1 TVSFGVVAS
10 GTVPLGYQWV
20 FGGANI
26 IGATNATLTL
36 NHVQLTNVGNYMVM
50 ITNIAGSTNSVT
62 ARLSV
67 VLPPVI
73 TQQPQSQSVASYTS
87 ASFTVAATG
96 SGPLNYQW
104 RKGGTNLVDGSNV
117 SGSTTTNLTLTSVSM
132 NDGGNYDVVVS
143 NPYATTNSAVAVLT
157 VPQTGMMLGSA
168 SAMSG
173 NTVVVPVLMNA
184 LGVENTFLTSV
195 GYDPAMLVLQSV
207 QLGQATAGTFLLEND
222 TKTNS
227 GLIGIAIQLN
237 TGMGVPAGTNEQVAL
252 LTFQAMPV
260 TSNTTVSVFFT
271 NNPTRQ
277 QTLDNN
283 FDLLPTVYSN
293 GIVTLLPAEYA
304 ADVYPRISGD
314 SQVEARDW
322 QEVGRMVA
330 GLDVPTNSDEF
341 ARADCAPRGAPDG
354 ILTVADWVQAGRYA
368 LNLDPLTL
376 VTMPPVPDAGVV
388 KNFKFTPY
396 GGPSPAR
403 TLQIASVVAQRG
415 QMVSVPVQLTCA
427 ASENAVGLTVSFDTN
442 RLKLIRVT
450 LGSAMTGGRTNINYN
465 RPGKVGM
472 VVAMSPGASLAAGTN
487 QLLVLQFSTLTKA
500 SGPVALTLDSS
511 VVQLQVVDNTAN
523 ALAANYVSGTVVLPP
538 QPVVKTV
545 KAGENLQLTW
555 PASTGTFHVESAGN
569 PLGPWSDASLAITTN
584 GANATVTVTPAGQQ
598 QFFRLVG
605 Q

>member
-1 TVSFGVVAS
+1 
-10 GTVPLGYQWV
+10 
-20 FGGANI
+20 
-26 IGATNATLTL
+26 
-36 NHVQLTNVGNYMVM
+36 
-50 ITNIAGSTNSVT
+50 
-62 ARLSV
+62 
-67 VLPPVI
+67 
-73 TQQPQSQSVASYTS
+73 
-87 ASFTVAATG
+87 
-96 SGPLNYQW
+96 
-104 RKGGTNLVDGSNV
+104 
-117 SGSTTTNLTLTSVSM
+117 
-132 NDGGNYDVVVS
+132 
-143 NPYATTNSAVAVLT
+143 
-157 VPQTGMMLGSA
+157 
-168 SAMSG
+168 MSG

-184 LGVENTFLTSV
+184 LGMENTFLASV
-195 GYDPAMLVLQSV
+195 GYDSAMLVLQSV

-222 TKTNS
+222 AKTNS
-227 GLIGIAIQLN
+227 GLVGIAIQLN
-237 TGMGVPAGTNEQVAL
+237 TGTGVPAGTNEQVAL

-260 TSNTTVSVFFT
+260 SSNTTVRVFFT

-283 FDLLPTVYSN
+283 FDLLPTVYSS

-304 ADVYPRISGD
+304 ADVYPRTSGD

-322 QEVGRMVA
+322 QAVGRMVA

-341 ARADCAPRGAPDG
+341 ARADCAPRGVPDG

-376 VTMPPVPDAGVV
+376 VTLPPVPDVGIV

-396 GGPSPAR
+396 GGPSPVR
-403 TLQIASVVAQRG
+403 TLQIGSVEAQRG
-415 QMVSVPVQLTCA
+415 QMVSVPVQLVCA
-427 ASENAVGLTVSFDTN
+427 ASENAVGLTVGFDTN
-442 RLKLIRVT
+442 RLKLVRVT
-450 LGSAMTGGRTNINYN
+450 MGSAMAGGRTNINYN

-472 VVAMSPGASLAAGTN
+472 VVAMSPGASLVAGTN
-487 QLLVLQFSTLTKA
+487 QLLVLQFATITNA

-523 ALAANYVSGTVVLPP
+523 ALAANYVSGTVVLPQ
-538 QPVVKTV
+538 QPVVTTV

-555 PASTGTFHVESAGN
+555 PISTGTFHVESAGN
-569 PLGPWSDASLAITTN
+569 PLGPWRDASLTITTN